1 MSTYQ
6 LVLVCGRL
14 GRDPELKYLQTGTPV
29 TNLSLATDESY
40 KDKDGNKVQQT
51 EWHKVNVFGKQ
62 AENVSK
68 YLAKGSLA
76 LVEGKLSTHK
86 WQDQQG
92 NNRYSTEIK
101 AQRVVFM
108 GTSRVVTKI
117 KAKDRLSLRSKA
129 KTLLQTMLRFDGDY
143 ETFWNCVCN

>member
-6 LVLVCGRL
+6 LVVVCGRL
-14 GRDPELKYLQTGTPV
+14 GRDPELRYLQTGTPV

-51 EWHKVNVFGKQ
+51 EWHRVNVFGKQ
-62 AENVSK
+62 AEHVSN
-68 YLAKGSLA
+68 YLGKGSLA
-76 LVEGKLSTHK
+76 LVEGRLNTRK

-108 GTSRVVTKI
+108 GSRSSQNQQSDPQSNSQG
-117 KAKDRLSLRSKA
+117 ASEPQDEDPFAADNSA
-129 KTLLQTMLRFDGDY
+129 PF
-143 ETFWNCVCN
+143 

>member
-6 LVLVCGRL
+6 TVIVCGRL
-14 GRDPELKYLQTGTPV
+14 GKDPELRYAQNGTPV
-29 TNLSLATDESY
+29 CNLNLATDESY
-40 KDKDGNKVQQT
+40 KDKNSGNKVEQT

-62 AENVSK
+62 AEHVSN

-76 LVEGKLSTHK
+76 LVEGKLNTRK

-108 GTSRVVTKI
+108 WNKQGGNQGQGQNQPEPQEQGE
-117 KAKDRLSLRSKA
+117 DPL
-129 KTLLQTMLRFDGDY
+129 GDD
-143 ETFWNCVCN
+143 TPF

>member
-40 KDKDGNKVQQT
+40 KDKNSGEKVQQT

-62 AENVSK
+62 AENVAH
-68 YLAKGSLA
+68 YLTKGSLA
-76 LVEGKLSTHK
+76 LVEGKLNTRK
-86 WQDQQG
+86 YQDQQG

-108 GTSRVVTKI
+108 GNKQSSNQGQGQI
-117 KAKDRLSLRSKA
+117 EPQEQSKDPFA
-129 KTLLQTMLRFDGDY
+129 NNAPF
-143 ETFWNCVCN
+143 